1 MDISFLTISII
12 NRRHHPF
19 QHKFEFILDKLEPL
33 TQYQVIL
40 KAR

>member
-1 MDISFLTISII
+1 MSLKTISDI
-12 NRRHHPF
+12 NRRHQPF
-19 QHKFEFILDKLEPL
+19 EHKFEFILDKLEPL